1 MSLFSHRTTGPHFC
15 VLVTTEQRRLQCKRQ
30 ESRGRNGG
38 EDRSTHPAGRKHLP
52 DRHGGSPA
60 RQPERTPDPN
70 IVNYDL
76 AASNN
81 HYCFQLLPYH
91 STSPVDHHLSK
102 EIENLSGRAMKQFQF
117 LWPKNQSFG

>member
-38 EDRSTHPAGRKHLP
+38 EDRATHPVGRKHLP

-60 RQPERTPDPN
+60 RRGNPSEPRIRICGDDRGGGRGTE
-70 IVNYDL
+70 DL
-76 AASNN
+76 RGGGQGWRGVRAS
-81 HYCFQLLPYH
+81 
-91 STSPVDHHLSK
+91 V
-102 EIENLSGRAMKQFQF
+102 GRG
-117 LWPKNQSFG
+117 WRGW